1 MSLLSYS
8 YCITGI
14 SKPADTEFINLKL
27 IIRGDFIMFVKEIE
41 GRRHYVCNECK
52 KPYSF
57 KVGKTSAPEW
67 SVTAV
72 TAHPRPIPR
81 CRRRT

>member
-1 MSLLSYS
+1 
-8 YCITGI
+8 
-14 SKPADTEFINLKL
+14 
-27 IIRGDFIMFVKEIE
+27 MFVKEIE

-72 TAHPRPIPR
+72 TAHPRPIPAAEEER
-81 CRRRT
+81 ESLRKNGGKRLRSVTGPLSLFSQK